1 MTGWGG
7 GVRVFGEHEGVRG
20 SKPASNSDKI
30 DFSRVGGVEQDKCD
44 AFNGTRLAKDD
55 ARNS

>member
-1 MTGWGG
+1 M
-7 GVRVFGEHEGVRG
+7 RG

-44 AFNGTRLAKDD
+44 AFNGTRLAKDEIRKTSLSLSLD
-55 ARNS
+55 IYG

>member
-1 MTGWGG
+1 MAQA
-7 GVRVFGEHEGVRG
+7 GV
-20 SKPASNSDKI
+20 KLATDKI
-30 DFSRVGGVEQDKCD
+30 DFSRVGGVEQDKYD